1 MSISRP
7 HPVSPAIGGLAQ
19 FPGVPLLALD
29 GVVVTGVKH
38 GREVPLL
45 RGVDLVVP
53 ENARVGIVGES
64 GSGKSMT
71 ASAILGLMPP
81 GVRTTAGSIRFR
93 GRDLQL
99 LGEHELRDV
108 RGGEISIVFQ
118 NAVASLNPLITVG
131 EQIARVCRA
140 HMSISRSEAWSRAVQ
155 MLDSLGIADAENRAR
170 NYPHQ
175 FSGGMAQRVA
185 IAMALICHPALLIAD
200 EPTTG
205 LDATIQA
212 QVLDVIDA
220 SIRESGAALLLISH
234 DLSVITAM
242 CDIVAVAYAGE
253 ILEFGYA
260 TDVLQ
265 NPLNPYTRGLVRC
278 LAPPPGEIAFI
289 PGHIPEPGTIGRQ
302 CPFADRCE
310 LVSAHCR
317 EQGPVLRELGPN
329 HWVACHNV

>member
-1 MSISRP
+1 MSTRTP
-7 HPVSPAIGGLAQ
+7 DKESPARGDLLR
-19 FPGVPLLALD
+19 FPGEQLLALD
-29 GVVVTGVKH
+29 GVVATGVKH

-45 RGVDLVVP
+45 RGIDLVVP
-53 ENARVGIVGES
+53 EGARVGIVGES

-81 GVRTTAGSIRFR
+81 GVRTTAGSIWFR
-93 GRDLQL
+93 GRDLRPL
-99 LGEHELRDV
+99 TERDLRTV
-108 RGGEISIVFQ
+108 RGSEISIVFQ

-140 HMSISRSEAWSRAVQ
+140 HMPVSRREAWTRTVA
-155 MLDSLGIADAENRAR
+155 MLDSLGIPDAENRAL

-185 IAMALICHPALLIAD
+185 IAMALICRPALLIAD

-220 SIRESGAALLLISH
+220 SVRESGAALLLISH

-260 TDVLQ
+260 QDVLQ
-265 NPLNPYTRGLVRC
+265 QPLSPYTRGLVRC

-289 PGHIPEPGTIGRQ
+289 PGQIPEPGTIGQQ

-310 LVSAHCR
+310 LVSERCR
-317 EQGPVLRELGPN
+317 EERPLLRELAPN